1 MRHWYLVLFIFYCL
15 NWVQNWT
22 TCLYSPILQLLPYVA
37 PHKDTLGS
45 TVVLMAIKVA
55 GSFPGP
61 FCIFRLCLPRVDSDS
76 LHWLPLK
83 HQRHSGWLP
92 FPNCLGGCFTLLA
105 QQDTGVQ
112 TRHLSRLQPD
122 LWAPRAERK
131 TDGCNSFILHTV
143 VLWLKLSCFR
153 LLPLTDMRD
162 I

>member
-1 MRHWYLVLFIFYCL
+1 M
-15 NWVQNWT
+15 QNWT
-22 TCLYSPILQLLPYVA
+22 TCLYNNTLPYYNSCLMWPLIKIHWVA
-37 PHKDTLGS
+37 QWCSWLNGHKGCRFISWTFLH
-45 TVVLMAIKVA
+45 I
-55 GSFPGP
+55 
-61 FCIFRLCLPRVDSDS
+61 LPLSSQGWLRFSP
-76 LHWLPLK
+76 LWLPLE

-112 TRHLSRLQPD
+112 TRQLSRLQPD
-122 LWAPRAERK
+122 LWAPSAERK

-162 I
+162 KIGVE